1 VLWLYGGLAL
11 GVFLVVTWFL
21 RRGFSS
27 TEVKV
32 PRVWRIAG
40 QLVWASLFLGGF
52 NGLSAM
58 AAPVLT
64 NLPDT
69 AAVVVGGVLF
79 GLVVALVVYLG
90 AAISMRADMGMWR
103 WAVLY
108 QVIALAG
115 VVLLA
120 GRPGAGAALL
130 LAVVPLCGLV
140 ALASAF
146 RNPPQPVK
154 PRPATPT
161 KKRR

>member
-1 VLWLYGGLAL
+1 MLWLYGGLAI

-21 RRGFSS
+21 RSGFSAGAV
-27 TEVKV
+27 EV

-58 AAPVLT
+58 AQPVLT
-64 NLPDT
+64 SLPET
-69 AAVVVGGVLF
+69 VAVVVGGALF

-108 QVIALAG
+108 QLIALAG
-115 VVLLA
+115 IVLLA
-120 GRPGAGAALL
+120 GKGAGSIGLL
-130 LAVVPLCGLV
+130 LTVVPLCGLV
-140 ALASAF
+140 ALYGAF
-146 RNPPQPVK
+146 RNPPQPTQPA
-154 PRPATPT
+154 PRTTA
-161 KKRR
+161 KKRP

>member
-1 VLWLYGGLAL
+1 MIWLYGGLAV

-21 RRGFSS
+21 RRSFGPNDV
-27 TEVKV
+27 EV
-32 PRVWRIAG
+32 PRVWRVAG

-58 AAPVLT
+58 AGPVLS

-69 AAVVVGGVLF
+69 AAVVVGGMLF

-90 AAISMRADMGMWR
+90 AAISMRADMSMWR

-115 VVLLA
+115 IVLLA
-120 GRPGAGAALL
+120 GRPGSGAALL

-146 RNPPQPVK
+146 RNPPTAAAAP
-154 PRPATPT
+154 PS
-161 KKRR
+161 RRR

>member
-1 VLWLYGGLAL
+1 MLWLYGGLAI
-11 GVFLVVTWFL
+11 GVFLVVTWLL
-21 RRGFSS
+21 RRGFTS
-27 TEVKV
+27 TDVEV

-58 AAPVLT
+58 ASPVLT

-69 AAVVVGGVLF
+69 AAVVVGGALF

-90 AAISMRADMGMWR
+90 AALSMRADMGMWR

-115 VVLLA
+115 IALFA
-120 GRPGAGAALL
+120 GRPGGGIALL

-146 RNPPQPVK
+146 RNPPTVVADAP
-154 PRPATPT
+154 PR
-161 KKRR
+161 RR